1 MAEGRSYVTSFLT
14 NYSNKGISA
23 LQSQLRDLKKEM
35 SNNKREQKELSKE
48 INSAEREI
56 SAINKVIEKTGKTT
70 DEQKKRLEYLTATIE
85 ANKEALE
92 KLKVQ
97 QAQLQSQINDTNKQ
111 IYSQKKAMDKLKKAF
126 ADAKGYTKDFCKE
139 VGAVAAAGTAAT
151 AGIFAFI
158 KDAAQWADDMNTLS
172 KVTGIGT
179 DELQKFAYASNLV
192 DVSTDTLT
200 GSLTKLTRN
209 MAEPSK
215 AAAEAFDTLKIK
227 TRDATGELRDRQEV
241 FYEVIDALGKVG
253 NETERDA
260 LAMDIFGKSAQ
271 ELNPLIKGGAE
282 RLKELGDEAERAG
295 LILSQETLDGLN
307 EFNDKIDE
315 LKAKGDAIKHLAAA
329 EMTPALDGL
338 LEVAEELLNE
348 IKEMAKTGELKKVA
362 KELGVL
368 IKNAATALKNLIGF
382 VWRFKEVIGAAV
394 VGMVAFKLS
403 MSILGLINSL
413 VVGFKSMR
421 LAKIQ
426 DTAATKDATAAQI
439 ALNTAMKANPIVL
452 VISLFASL
460 IAALSAFAA
469 MNSSAAESTEHVN
482 DAMDNQIAKMHEL
495 EDAQKSRMD
504 EVAKEEAQTQLLV
517 EEYQKLAD
525 KTSRSSA
532 EQERFAEVSEELA
545 GKLGLTTE
553 ELMTQKVT
561 MEQLNQATE
570 EYFKKLETKA
580 LREHYA
586 EIYGSM
592 AVERQKAEE
601 ELQKAEE
608 ASSKAYSAVLEARR
622 KYHED
627 FDSVKGRTEEKENAE
642 SNIEFLE
649 NYYRLLQKNVTYA
662 KAAVNGAQAEMDKAR
677 ARMEELNAS
686 LTDSAD
692 KTDKAAD
699 ADKNYEKTMKEA
711 SAAIEESTKKVDALA
726 KEQKTLQQTSSSLRS
741 EMNSLANS
749 VKALEKGEAL
759 SYDTLLNL
767 IDKYPEYA
775 AELINAKGNADL
787 QRAALEKLFE
797 AKKQEYI
804 LTQQAAIDN
813 IRASNEE
820 TKTIID
826 NSKKQMIARSKVL
839 APNSKW
845 DRDIEEF
852 VDRQFS
858 AEWSQIRKNEKLI
871 DDYMAKIN
879 LVSGLK
885 IDDFVSSSDSS
896 VSKVTSGSTS
906 STKTADDALL
916 DRQKLALAAYNRLVQ
931 GKIDALNAEADAA
944 KKSADKQIAA
954 IDAVMKKRQQEK
966 EDANR
971 QRELDRVNAR
981 LKYEHLDEF
990 SRLELQR
997 RRQDLMAEIGE
1008 IQWQR
1013 SMESQKTALSS
1024 YASSVSDKNKQAIA
1038 GWNAAKTQFSDRMA
1052 FLQGSQTY
1060 DQRVQNNSTTKNIT
1074 IVQNG
1079 LNGDQILRKLMNELG

>member
-1 MAEGRSYVTSFLT
+1 MAEGRSYVTSFFT

-85 ANKEALE
+85 ADKEALE

-111 IYSQKKAMDKLKKAF
+111 IDAQKKAMDNLKKAF

-151 AGIFAFI
+151 AGLLAFT
-158 KDAAQWADDMNTLS
+158 KEASQWADDMNTLS

-192 DVSTDTLT
+192 DVSMDTLT

-271 ELNPLIKGGAE
+271 ELNPLILGGAE
-282 RLKELGDEAERAG
+282 TLKQLGDEAERAG
-295 LILSQETLDGLN
+295 LILDQTTLNGLN
-307 EFNDKIDE
+307 AFNDKIDE

-368 IKNAATALKNLIGF
+368 IKNGAAALKNLIGF

-469 MNSSAAESTEHVN
+469 MNSSVAESTEHVN

-517 EEYQKLAD
+517 EEYQKLAAN
-525 KTSRSSA
+525 TSRSSA
-532 EQERFAEVSEELA
+532 EQERFAEVSEELS
-545 GKLGLTTE
+545 GKLGLTTK

-601 ELQKAEE
+601 ELKKAENKRDE
-608 ASSKAYSAVLEARR
+608 LYNKLLDHKREFNE
-622 KYHED
+622 KYYI
-627 FDSVKGRTEEKENAE
+627 FDESREKEAAKDI
-642 SNIEFLE
+642 IEFME
-649 NYYRLLQKNVTYA
+649 IEYDLLQKKVTHA
-662 KAAVNGAQAEMDKAR
+662 QAAVEGAQAEMDKAR
-677 ARMEELNAS
+677 AGMEELNAS
-686 LTDSAD
+686 ITESAD
-692 KTDKAAD
+692 AVTDYK
-699 ADKNYEKTMKEA
+699 KTMEEA
-711 SAAIEESTKKVDALA
+711 SAAIEESTKKVDDLA

-767 IDKYPEYA
+767 IEKYPEYA

-797 AKKQEYI
+797 AKKQDYI

-813 IRASNEE
+813 IRASNEV

-826 NSKKQMIARSKVL
+826 NAKKQMIARSKAL

-879 LVSGLK
+879 LVNGLK

-931 GKIDALNAEADAA
+931 GKIDALNEEADAA
-944 KKSADKQIAA
+944 QKSADKQIAA

-1038 GWNAAKTQFSDRMA
+1038 GWNAAKTQFADRMA